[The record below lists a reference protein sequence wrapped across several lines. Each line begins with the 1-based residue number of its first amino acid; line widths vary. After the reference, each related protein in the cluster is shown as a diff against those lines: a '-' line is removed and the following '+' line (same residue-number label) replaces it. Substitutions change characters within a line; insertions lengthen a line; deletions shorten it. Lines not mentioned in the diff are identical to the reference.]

1 LNRDMKQDRDSVS
14 FTSSWSL
21 GEQAYRA
28 IHDDLVQH
36 GARTIVEFGSGTSTI
51 RLCQNFP
58 GATILSLES
67 EPSFCQET
75 RSLLQERGGGTR
87 VEVALRP
94 LVWQRHSLGFFRSYH
109 PGSFPR
115 DVDAVLIDGP
125 PIATLRGRE
134 ACLYQVFQFARIG
147 ARIYLD
153 DYCRDAE
160 RKIVR
165 NWLRAYP
172 HELLHCA
179 TFASEHQ
186 VAVLEKI
193 GERTTPRMSVH
204 NTVDSALQN
213 SRYILGHMRRRDFGQ
228 VWP

>member
-1 LNRDMKQDRDSVS
+1 MKQDRDSLK

-28 IHDDLVQH
+28 IHNDLVRH
-36 GARTIVEFGSGTSTI
+36 GARTIVEFGSGTSTV
-51 RLCQNFP
+51 RLSQDFP
-58 GATILSLES
+58 RATILSLES
-67 EPSFCQET
+67 DPSFCQET
-75 RSLLQERGGGTR
+75 RGQLGERSGGTR

-125 PIATLRGRE
+125 PIATRRGRE

-179 TFASEHQ
+179 TLDSEHQ

-213 SRYILGHMRRRDFGQ
+213 SRYILGHMRRRNFGQ

>member
-1 LNRDMKQDRDSVS
+1 MKQDRDSVS

-36 GARTIVEFGSGTSTI
+36 GAQTIVEFGSGTSTV
-51 RLCQNFP
+51 RLSQDFP
-58 GATILSLES
+58 NATILSLES
-67 EPSFCQET
+67 EPSFCQQT
-75 RSLLQERGGGTR
+75 RSRLGERSGGAR

-94 LVWQRHSLGFFRSYH
+94 IVWQRHSLGFFRSYH

-125 PIATLRGRE
+125 PIATRRGRE
-134 ACLYQVFQFARIG
+134 ACLYQVFQFARVG

-160 RKIVR
+160 RRIVR

-172 HELLHCA
+172 CELLHCT
-179 TFASEHQ
+179 TFPAEHQ
-186 VAVLEKI
+186 VAVLEKV
-193 GERTTPRMSVH
+193 GERRTPQMSLH
-204 NTVDSALQN
+204 NAADSMLQN
-213 SRYILGHMRRRDFGQ
+213 SRYLLGHMRCRPSGR

>member
-1 LNRDMKQDRDSVS
+1 MKRDMKQDKDSS
-14 FTSSWSL
+14 RFTSSWSL

-28 IHDDLVQH
+28 IQNDLVQH
-36 GARTIVEFGSGTSTI
+36 GAETIVEFGSGTSTV
-51 RLCQNFP
+51 RLSQDFP
-58 GATILSLES
+58 SATILSIES
-67 EPSFCQET
+67 EASFCQET
-75 RSLLQERGGGTR
+75 RGQLAERSGEGG

-94 LVWQRHSLGFFRSYH
+94 LVWQRHSLGLFRSYH

-125 PIATLRGRE
+125 PIATRRGRE

-160 RKIVR
+160 QNIVR

-172 HELLHCA
+172 GELMHCD
-179 TFASEHQ
+179 TVPSEHQ
-186 VAVLEKI
+186 VAILEKV
-193 GERTTPRMSVH
+193 GERPKPRMSVH
-204 NTVDSALQN
+204 NAMDSVLQN
-213 SRYILGHMRRRDFGQ
+213 SRYIFGQMRRGTLGRG
-228 VWP
+228 WP

>member
-1 LNRDMKQDRDSVS
+1 MKRDMKQDRDSS
-14 FTSSWSL
+14 RFTSSWSL

-28 IHDDLVQH
+28 IQNDLVQH
-36 GARTIVEFGSGTSTI
+36 GARTIVEFGSGASTV
-51 RLCQNFP
+51 RLSQDFP
-58 GATILSLES
+58 SATILSIES
-67 EPSFCQET
+67 EASFCQKT
-75 RSLLQERGGGTR
+75 RGQLAQGRGEGR

-94 LVWQRHSLGFFRSYH
+94 LTWQRHSLGWFRSYH

-125 PIATLRGRE
+125 PIATRRGRE

-160 RKIVR
+160 QKIVR

-172 HELLHCA
+172 GALSYCA
-179 TFASEHQ
+179 TFPSEHQ
-186 VAVLEKI
+186 VAVFEKI
-193 GERTTPRMSVH
+193 GERPTPRMSVH
-204 NTVDSALQN
+204 NALDSVMQN
-213 SRYILGHMRRRDFGQ
+213 SRHILGHVRRGTLGQ

>member
-1 LNRDMKQDRDSVS
+1 
-14 FTSSWSL
+14 L

-28 IHDDLVQH
+28 IRDDLVQH
-36 GARTIVEFGSGTSTI
+36 GAQTIVEFGSGTSTL
-51 RLCQNFP
+51 RLSQDFP
-58 GATILSLES
+58 NATILSLES
-67 EPSFCQET
+67 EPSFCQQT
-75 RSLLQERGGGTR
+75 RGQLGEHSGGAR

-94 LVWQRHSLGFFRSYH
+94 IVWQRHSLGFFRSYH
-109 PGSFPR
+109 SGFFPS

-125 PIATLRGRE
+125 PIATRRGRE

-160 RKIVR
+160 RRIVR

-172 HELLHCA
+172 CELLHCT
-179 TFASEHQ
+179 TFPAEHQ
-186 VAVLEKI
+186 VAVLEKV
-193 GERTTPRMSVH
+193 GERPTPRMSVH
-204 NTVDSALQN
+204 NAADSVLQN
-213 SRYILGHMRRRDFGQ
+213 SRYLLGHMRRAPSGR

>member
-1 LNRDMKQDRDSVS
+1 MNRDIKQDTDSLR
-14 FTSSWSL
+14 FISSWSL
-21 GEQAYRA
+21 GEEAYRA

-36 GARTIVEFGSGTSTI
+36 GARTIVEFGSGTSTV
-51 RLCQNFP
+51 RLSRDFP
-58 GATILSLES
+58 SATILSIES
-67 EPSFCQET
+67 DPSFRQKTCVE
-75 RSLLQERGGGTR
+75 LQERCGGTG

-94 LVWQRHSLGFFRSYH
+94 LVWQHHSLGFFRSYH

-125 PIATLRGRE
+125 PITTRRGRE

-153 DYCRDAE
+153 DYRRDAE
-160 RKIVR
+160 QQIVR

-172 HELLHCA
+172 HELVHCT

-186 VAVLEKI
+186 VAVLEKV
-193 GERTTPRMSVH
+193 GERPTPRVSVH
-204 NTVDSALQN
+204 NTLDSGLQN
-213 SRYILGHMRRRDFGQ
+213 SRYILGHMRRRTLGRL
-228 VWP
+228 WP